1 MKVYFVISTLD
12 DAAYVAAD
20 TDECDVPYA
29 TYEAALRELARRD
42 EVDYA
47 KHLKWE
53 TQREERYRLH
63 FAARTVLEANGFNE
77 EALNK
82 VLPGSKT
89 FEPRGFESS
98 YAILQ
103 LEVIE

>member
-1 MKVYFVISTLD
+1 MKVFFVINKLD

-20 TDECDVPYA
+20 DEECDVPYA

-47 KHLKWE
+47 KHLQWE
-53 TQREERYRLH
+53 AQREARYRLH

-77 EALNK
+77 DGLNK

-89 FEPRGFESS
+89 FEPRSFESN

-103 LEVIE
+103 LEVME